1 MKLLYTLIIL
11 LLSCSTE
18 PEDSTPIIDD
28 CESQIFDYEGVCD
41 GTTVSDNNY
50 EIDISFRYPSN
61 VGSYWE
67 YNCVDGIN
75 FSTTLEST
83 TLVESM
89 AFLEIINNNSVPDS
103 CGNNAISFFKTDS
116 IIYLSANDSFR
127 QEPFF
132 MPDSVSSDTLFYT
145 HSSEQFS
152 FCSSAQL
159 KAMNKIHTNT
169 NPPTLQY
176 PLMVGSAWSIE
187 DSLFTIDYEV
197 LGEETI
203 LIDLKD
209 GTNVNMNCFI
219 LSMNLGSG
227 TFYFHYG

>member
-41 GTTVSDNNY
+41 GTAVSDNNY
-50 EIDISFRYPSN
+50 EIDTSFRYPSN

-67 YNCVDGIN
+67 YNCVASTN

-89 AFLEIINNNSVPDS
+89 ASLEIINNNSVPDS

-116 IIYLSANDSFR
+116 IIYLLDNNHTSPQVSF
-127 QEPFF
+127 FL
-132 MPDSVSSDTLFYT
+132 PDSVSSDTLFYT

-152 FCSSAQL
+152 FCSTTQL
-159 KAMNKIHTNT
+159 KPWNNIHTNSH
-169 NPPTLQY
+169 PPILQY
-176 PLMVGSAWSIE
+176 PLLVGS
-187 DSLFTIDYEV
+187 
-197 LGEETI
+197 G
-203 LIDLKD
+203 
-209 GTNVNMNCFI
+209 
-219 LSMNLGSG
+219 
-227 TFYFHYG
+227 